1 MGFSHRDLRA
11 ERAVREAFWAVLALV
26 GAFSVLSFVIPSPRL
41 GLATLLGLALVG
53 GGYLVGADRMLREY
67 AGDLRQTRDGDVHGW
82 LQVEAGHAVEF
93 ERPVG
98 LPTQRSPHARPP
110 PGHTQPAPPAPGPRH

>member
-11 ERAVREAFWAVLALV
+11 ERTVREAFWAVLALV
-26 GAFSVLSFVIPSPRL
+26 AAVSILTFVAGSPLL
-41 GLATLLGLALVG
+41 GLATLIGLALVG
-53 GGYLVGADRMLREY
+53 GGYLVGADRILGEY
-67 AGDLRQTRDGDVHGW
+67 AGDLRQAQDLDLHGW

-98 LPTQRSPHARPP
+98 LPTQRSPHTRPP
-110 PGHTQPAPPAPGPRH
+110 SGRTQPAPPAPGPGN